1 MAPEHDSAEPPAEP
15 KIEISQEDFA
25 LLQKLKEQQRQ
36 QPPTPQDGRSESLK
50 RQKVDEEL
58 QTFVDSLA
66 DRDIDWMGLDPQLRH
81 QLQTD
86 AGARRDFQLVQLTP
100 AAAKAYDPAKKSFTT
115 VNLSKKRIFSES
127 DQITATTP
135 TLAIPEESIKTA
147 MLEYYRQTVLPN
159 LEKLWTTCAEFYA
172 NTMMEAQYGQLHFD
186 MVDTRLRSLE
196 QSRSNRTILI
206 RGLPA
211 FGYSRSALEKN
222 VRYFLSKASLHF
234 SCVAAMHTHVVTSS
248 SSIMRLELTTEEQ
261 RRQLFQAMRTSKQM
275 WRLPDYEEKAKV
287 EQDLPTDE
295 RIALQP
301 YYAMLDI
308 LQQLGPAGAHG
319 ELQADRNTLQIWRD
333 KAQTPCPLLAQ
344 VCYLLDHRFA
354 RRYVCVVFVA
364 EEFYDGTLAKWHEA
378 FSSRMRSTLQLVQ
391 ALQRAVGDKTTVAR
405 HSWNK
410 AFDLA
415 NIPDPQLHF
424 EYPLIPLS
432 MSSSLAALLEKHP
445 SLPLQGALG
454 LLATVSQVFQDYEV
468 QVEEYG
474 KGSAKGALRDKGSES
489 PKKGKS
495 KGVKPW
501 SN

>member
-1 MAPEHDSAEPPAEP
+1 
-15 KIEISQEDFA
+15 
-25 LLQKLKEQQRQ
+25 
-36 QPPTPQDGRSESLK
+36 
-50 RQKVDEEL
+50 
-58 QTFVDSLA
+58 
-66 DRDIDWMGLDPQLRH
+66 
-81 QLQTD
+81 
-86 AGARRDFQLVQLTP
+86 FQLVQLTP

-115 VNLSKKRIFSES
+115 VNLSKKSIFSES
-127 DQITATTP
+127 DQMTATTP

-147 MLEYYRQTVLPN
+147 MLEYHRQTVLPN
-159 LEKLWTTCAEFYA
+159 LA
-172 NTMMEAQYGQLHFD
+172 NTVMEAQYGQLHFD

-222 VRYFLSKASLHF
+222 ARYFLSIASLDF

-275 WRLPDYEEKAKV
+275 RRLPDHEEKAIV
-287 EQDLPTDE
+287 EQHLPTDE

-308 LQQLGPAGAHG
+308 LQQLGP
-319 ELQADRNTLQIWRD
+319 
-333 KAQTPCPLLAQ
+333 TPCPLLAQ

-378 FSSRMRSTLQLVQ
+378 FSSRMRSTLQLMQ
-391 ALQRAVGDKTTVAR
+391 ALQRAVGDNTTVAR

-432 MSSSLAALLEKHP
+432 MSSSVAALLEKHP
-445 SLPLQGALG
+445 SLPLQGASG
-454 LLATVSQVFQDYEV
+454 LLATVSQVFQDYGV

-501 SN
+501 SKWQDRAPDQSRWQWRKDDDSQDGPSGSSWSSQPKSN